1 MCSLDKLAPDIMSD
15 LFIQLY
21 ADRLW
26 GTSIAPANYTVTVNY
41 AVNITATWIAIG
53 IGIIAPTDNAAKVV
67 SNVYTETTSSSTKFR
82 TEQVAAPSVRWFVI
96 GR

>member
-1 MCSLDKLAPDIMSD
+1 MNVAQNTWLQEYK
-15 LFIQLY
+15 
-21 ADRLW
+21 LW
-26 GTSIAPANYTVTVNY
+26 GTSITPANYTVTVNY

-53 IGIIAPTDNAAKVV
+53 IGIVGPTDNAAKVV

-82 TEQVAAPSVRWFVI
+82 TQQVAAPSVRWFVI

>member
-1 MCSLDKLAPDIMSD
+1 MTHNAD
-15 LFIQLY
+15 FIGLVWGVK
-21 ADRLW
+21 LW
-26 GTSIAPANYTVTVNY
+26 GTSITPANYTVTVNY

-53 IGIIAPTDNAAKVV
+53 IGIVGPTDNTAKVV